1 MDRHIPM
8 HALPEEIQKMSPEE
22 KFCKYCGVSYLILHE
37 FKAME
42 EKMKAMEKEMKFYQ
56 ESVERERR
64 LQEKLQSLSR
74 DFEQYKID
82 SESKTERIRDASI
95 QLKSQQ
101 TEYQRVHK
109 ELSHLQHEL
118 KIKIRLSQV
127 FSQRLSEYKY
137 FWNKTLSLLTFTK
150 RELTSIKNEI
160 YDNFQD
166 WTSLKREVFL
176 QITSI
181 SETALTEI
189 ETLNKSLTASQRT
202 KVCLEEE
209 MKNLKLLSDTA
220 ILRSQQIHMSKQQE
234 ENLQVRCHDL
244 QKEVLDLQCQVEA
257 LGLRLQRTVTELDN
271 CKEMLANKS
280 NEADECQRE
289 LRKLKFES
297 IISESRHTRLLKEKE
312 DSLMTCQ
319 QIYKALQEELT
330 AKERQEED
338 SKRIINLSES
348 ELEITKV
355 LLNQTRQEV
364 TMLKNERELMLMSHQ
379 KSIEQLQETIRQK
392 MLSDDSWKEK
402 IETELAKERA
412 RHLAEFEEKALLFK
426 EEAKL
431 ELDIEKEKHQEIIQ
445 KYKKEQKELQMKIS
459 DLIAGATRDLRL
471 EVTTLKEKLHKS
483 HIQYTEES
491 ESKKKEIENLK
502 NLVAEFESRLKKE
515 IDSNHSVS
523 EDLRKEIK
531 HKSDELERVLL
542 AQTQLIQQLSQS
554 QEENTFLQ
562 ETVRRECEE
571 RSELTQALSQARE
584 QLLALRKLSGS
595 LPRPLCSLSRGSPNL
610 PAPASGDRRDSSRSI
625 DRRDSSRAALRA
637 GRGLRTPRAS
647 RRSISPPAGKPS
659 RVVSSSV
666 PALPQQQLPRSR
678 ASSQRLAATLWRRL
692 SRQ

>member
-220 ILRSQQIHMSKQQE
+220 ILRSQQIHMSKRQE

-523 EDLRKEIK
+523 EDLRKEMK

-554 QEENTFLQ
+554 QEEHGDMLAFACLLHQ
-562 ETVRRECEE
+562 PWRR
-571 RSELTQALSQARE
+571 
-584 QLLALRKLSGS
+584 
-595 LPRPLCSLSRGSPNL
+595 PRGST
-610 PAPASGDRRDSSRSI
+610 STED
-625 DRRDSSRAALRA
+625 
-637 GRGLRTPRAS
+637 TE
-647 RRSISPPAGKPS
+647 
-659 RVVSSSV
+659 SV
-666 PALPQQQLPRSR
+666 AD
-678 ASSQRLAATLWRRL
+678 AWE
-692 SRQ
+692 

>member
-554 QEENTFLQ
+554 QEEHGDMLAFACLLHQ
-562 ETVRRECEE
+562 PWRR
-571 RSELTQALSQARE
+571 
-584 QLLALRKLSGS
+584 
-595 LPRPLCSLSRGSPNL
+595 PRGST
-610 PAPASGDRRDSSRSI
+610 STED
-625 DRRDSSRAALRA
+625 
-637 GRGLRTPRAS
+637 TE
-647 RRSISPPAGKPS
+647 
-659 RVVSSSV
+659 SV
-666 PALPQQQLPRSR
+666 AD
-678 ASSQRLAATLWRRL
+678 AWE
-692 SRQ
+692 

>member
-1 MDRHIPM
+1 MCETPVSAPGDRFPCCPERGKASPDFLEKRRTILLQNSEFWEIMDRHIPM

-22 KFCKYCGVSYLILHE
+22 KVCKYCGVSYLILHE

-64 LQEKLQSLSR
+64 LQEKLQSLSQ
-74 DFEQYKID
+74 DFEQYKIN
-82 SESKTERIRDASI
+82 SESKTERIWDASI

-118 KIKIRLSQV
+118 KIKHRLSQV

-189 ETLNKSLTASQRT
+189 ETLNKTLTASQRT

-257 LGLRLQRTVTELDN
+257 LGLRLQRTVAELDN
-271 CKEMLANKS
+271 CKEMLTNKS

-338 SKRIINLSES
+338 TKRIINLSES

-364 TMLKNERELMLMSHQ
+364 TTLKNERELMLMSHQ

-392 MLSDDSWKEK
+392 MLSDDSWKE
-402 IETELAKERA
+402 
-412 RHLAEFEEKALLFK
+412 
-426 EEAKL
+426 
-431 ELDIEKEKHQEIIQ
+431 
-445 KYKKEQKELQMKIS
+445 KIS

-523 EDLRKEIK
+523 EDLRKEMK

-542 AQTQLIQQLSQS
+542 AQTQLIQQLSRS

-610 PAPASGDRRDSSRSI
+610 PAPASGDQ
-625 DRRDSSRAALRA
+625 RDSSRAVLRA
-637 GRGLRTPRAS
+637 GRGLRTPSAPGAS

-659 RVVSSSV
+659 RAISSSV
-666 PALPQQQLPRSR
+666 PALTQQQLPRAR

-692 SRQ
+692 NRQ